1 MNTAIPE
8 PETARKY
15 YTVEEANST
24 LPLVKLIVRDIVELY
39 ADVRDR
45 RDRLS
50 AIAKAEHGNA
60 ERGEVY
66 SEELDAAE
74 ASIPKDIEKLKAFIA
89 ELTELGI
96 EMKDPETGLID
107 FYSLLDGR
115 EVFLCWKLGEPS
127 VAHWH
132 ELDAGFDGRQ
142 LLQHD

>member
-1 MNTAIPE
+1 MNTTIPE

-50 AIAKAEHGNA
+50 AIAKAEYGNA

-66 SEELDAAE
+66 SEELEAVE
-74 ASIPKDIEKLKAFIA
+74 ASIYKDIEKLKAFIA

-96 EMKDPETGLID
+96 ELKDPETGLID

-115 EVFLCWKLGEPS
+115 EVFLCWKLGEPA

-132 ELDAGFDGRQ
+132 ELDAGFEGRQ
-142 LLQHD
+142 LLQHH